1 MGVFKFMK
9 DFVLGSEAVALNVK
23 LSEIFDDNICKDMW
37 NNALKTMRDDDP
49 NRYINMIHREQTLIN
64 GQIMILNSHINKIPA
79 EMTNRYP
86 HQVSDMVVQLRR
98 AQKYL
103 NFLNTKETEYYKSD
117 TRE

>member
-1 MGVFKFMK
+1 MK
-9 DFVLGSEAVALNVK
+9 DFLLGSEAAALNVK

-64 GQIMILNSHINKIPA
+64 GQIMILNSYINKIPA
-79 EMTNRYP
+79 EMTDRYP

-98 AQKYL
+98 AHKYL
-103 NFLNTKETEYYKSD
+103 NLLNTKETEYYK
-117 TRE
+117 TENTT